1 MRKAFVNP
9 RSVPQQSQESGYSNA
24 KARSP
29 YRASASGSESRSHYE
44 GGDGDESEGNYE
56 SGANLSSKRNSR
68 ADKML

>member
-1 MRKAFVNP
+1 MRKAGATP
-9 RSVPQQSQESGYSNA
+9 RSAAQQSQASAYSNA

-44 GGDGDESEGNYE
+44 GGDGDDSEGNYE
-56 SGANLSSKRNSR
+56 SLVSSKRNSR